1 MVGKIVFEFLLDKKR
16 KKKKSLRVKCGKLV
30 NKFNF
35 FVFC

>member
-1 MVGKIVFEFLLDKKR
+1 MSGKIVPEFLSDKKR

-30 NKFNF
+30 NKSNL